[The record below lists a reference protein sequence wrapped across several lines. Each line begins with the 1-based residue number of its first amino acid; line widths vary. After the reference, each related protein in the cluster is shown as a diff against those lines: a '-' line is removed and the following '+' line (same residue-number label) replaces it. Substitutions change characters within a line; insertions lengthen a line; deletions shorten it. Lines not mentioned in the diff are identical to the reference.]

1 MAGSFTLNVV
11 SPNGAIFNDEVEFLV
26 VPGEDGELGILPN
39 HSPLM
44 ATLNI
49 GVIRI
54 TQNGKVNRM
63 ALSGGFM
70 EVGGNKVTLLAESAE
85 LADTIDIV
93 RAKAAKERAEQR
105 LASKSAEI
113 DMVRAELALL
123 RAVARLKAAEITKH

>member
-11 SPNGAIFNDEVEFLV
+11 SPTGAVYSDEVEFLV
-26 VPGEDGELGILPN
+26 VPGEAGELGILPN

-54 TQNGKVNRM
+54 TKEGKVSKM

-70 EVGGNKVTLLAESAE
+70 EVGGNKVNILAESAE
-85 LADTIDIV
+85 IADTIDIA

-105 LASKSAEI
+105 LASKNADV

-123 RAVARLKAAEITKH
+123 RAVARLKATETIKH

>member
-11 SPNGAIFNDEVEFLV
+11 SPTGAVYSDEVEFLV
-26 VPGEDGELGILPN
+26 VPGEAGELGILPN

-44 ATLNI
+44 ATLKI

-54 TQNGKVNRM
+54 TKDGKVNKM
-63 ALSGGFM
+63 ALSGGFV
-70 EVGGNKVTLLAESAE
+70 EVGGNKVNILAESAE
-85 LADTIDIV
+85 IADTIDIA

-105 LASKSAEI
+105 LASKNADI

-123 RAVARLKAAEITKH
+123 RAVARLRATETIKH

>member
-11 SPNGAIFNDEVEFLV
+11 SPTGAVYSDEVEFLV
-26 VPGEDGELGILPN
+26 VPGEAGELGILPN

-54 TQNGKVNRM
+54 TKEGKVSKM

-70 EVGGNKVTLLAESAE
+70 EVGGNKVNISAESAE
-85 LADTIDIV
+85 IADTIDIA

-105 LASKSAEI
+105 LASKNADV

-123 RAVARLKAAEITKH
+123 RAVARLKATETIKH

>member
-11 SPNGAIFNDEVEFLV
+11 SPTGAVYSDEVEFLV
-26 VPGEDGELGILPN
+26 VPGEAGELGILPN

-54 TQNGKVNRM
+54 TKEGKVSKM

-70 EVGGNKVTLLAESAE
+70 EVGGNKVNILAESAE
-85 LADTIDIV
+85 IADTIDIA

-105 LASKSAEI
+105 LASKNADI

-123 RAVARLKAAEITKH
+123 RAVARLRATETIKH